1 MKHESNRFVTWKTY
15 LCPKEHTN
23 GQIGITLRTNEETAR
38 SRCTDEG
45 HLRRDGHSI
54 QRTLLALFFR
64 APHLH
69 QPALRR
75 MRYGKCVRP
84 RAATSQQRVETQ
96 TARLP
101 RRIVR
106 QSEPHRTT
114 FRFQQK
120 RRTTFFG
127 RHRERSHQIPAQCR
141 HLYRTLPVL
150 QFFVLLRRAES
161 GALYDILYRRRR
173 HHAQSLLPE
182 PVGRLLYRRGAVL
195 AVSNRLSDVQRT
207 KTPATCPEGGLP
219 ATAHHRVSPNH
230 ERNLSDTRL

>member
-15 LCPKEHTN
+15 LCPKEHTY
-23 GQIGITLRTNEETAR
+23 GQIGITLRTDEETAR

-69 QPALRR
+69 QSALRR

-106 QSEPHRTT
+106 QSATSNH
-114 FRFQQK
+114 
-120 RRTTFFG
+120 
-127 RHRERSHQIPAQCR
+127 
-141 HLYRTLPVL
+141 
-150 QFFVLLRRAES
+150 
-161 GALYDILYRRRR
+161 
-173 HHAQSLLPE
+173 
-182 PVGRLLYRRGAVL
+182 
-195 AVSNRLSDVQRT
+195 VSFPT
-207 KTPATCPEGGLP
+207 KTADDLFWTTSRKKPSNTCPMP
-219 ATAHHRVSPNH
+219 ASIPDFTSLTVLRPTPT
-230 ERNLSDTRL
+230 D